1 MKQHSNVIEG
11 SLSEVVRSKI
21 GASISEF
28 GNAGT
33 NSTVDEIYNELVN
46 LRQRNRGLENR
57 IKQVE

>member
-46 LRQRNRGLENR
+46 LR
-57 IKQVE
+57 